1 MSQESRWLEK
11 DAVLRAEDATEIEK
25 RRMADFRKISNSK
38 AEKEKQADAVAAQ
51 ERVDVLKSHG
61 FAAIPKGQGLFGQK
75 RRETLSQPSNGAIPS
90 ISSRTRDTEALADL
104 RRFLRPELL
113 KCISDEITAVQRS
126 RHRAGKGKKK
136 VFTVSD
142 EDVLD
147 FCLLR
152 WLIIIEKKTIAEAF
166 SEE

>member
-11 DAVLRAEDATEIEK
+11 EAVLRAEDATEIEK
-25 RRMADFRKISNSK
+25 RRMAYFRKKSNSK
-38 AEKEKQADAVAAQ
+38 SEKEKQADAVAAQ

-113 KCISDEITAVQRS
+113 KMYIGRNNSSATEPPTG
-126 RHRAGKGKKK
+126 GKGKEEG
-136 VFTVSD
+136 VF
-142 EDVLD
+142 
-147 FCLLR
+147 R
-152 WLIIIEKKTIAEAF
+152 Y
-166 SEE
+166 